1 VLVAVEPEPE
11 PEPLELEPEAPVPE
25 EDDAAPV
32 VTVDVPNPS
41 VYVLAGVTVPVAA
54 IVELTVARRT
64 TLVRYCVVG
73 AADARWVHHHV
84 PPATAATTRRTATQ
98 RFTPQI

>member
-1 VLVAVEPEPE
+1 VFVAVVEPELE
-11 PEPLELEPEAPVPE
+11 PFELELEDAADE
-25 EDDAAPV
+25 EDAAPV
-32 VTVDVPNPS
+32 VTVDVPNPR

-73 AADARWVHHHV
+73 AADARWVHHHA